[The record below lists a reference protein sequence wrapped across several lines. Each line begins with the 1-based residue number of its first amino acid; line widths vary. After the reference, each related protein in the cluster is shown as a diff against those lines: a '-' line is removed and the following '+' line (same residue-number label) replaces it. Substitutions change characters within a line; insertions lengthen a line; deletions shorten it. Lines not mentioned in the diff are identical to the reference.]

1 MQLWTVLKGIPLLG
15 VMHDDG
21 ENRFPPCRA
30 NRLNPFEIML
40 VGYRRSPTYWIS
52 RTTGFQYSELSRI
65 AMRLFISP
73 RYTKLLVNVSFSF
86 PLGNRVLDNR
96 R

>member
-21 ENRFPPCRA
+21 ENRFSPRRP

-40 VGYRRSPTYWIS
+40 VGYRYDRRPLQSYILNFTYDLAFS
-52 RTTGFQYSELSRI
+52 TPNYRI
-65 AMRLFISP
+65 
-73 RYTKLLVNVSFSF
+73 
-86 PLGNRVLDNR
+86 
-96 R
+96 

>member
-21 ENRFPPCRA
+21 ENRFSPCRA

-40 VGYRRSPTYWIS
+40 VGYRYSGRYSPTYWIS
-52 RTTGFQYSELSRI
+52 RSTGFQYSELSHI
-65 AMRLFISP
+65 AMWLFISS
-73 RYTKLLVNVSFSF
+73 RYETTRKRILLLS
-86 PLGNRVLDNR
+86 P
-96 R
+96 